1 MKKIRVLVVDDSA
14 LMRRI
19 ICDIIAEQPD
29 MELSGVAGNGLEALA
44 GINASKPDVVT
55 LDLEMPHMDG
65 FETLRNIMRRFPLPI
80 IMVSSYT
87 KSGSEAT
94 LKALSAGALDFIPKP
109 SAGFESEAF
118 DELRHILPLKIRAAA
133 AVKPGFIK
141 YDKKQPAP
149 AHKEAVVKKER
160 PPVHTL
166 IAIGASTGGPKA
178 LEALFSAFPADLP
191 AAVLLSLHMPPGFTL
206 SYANRLNTLSAIQ
219 VKEGAEGD
227 HVYAGRALI
236 APGGYHMKLKKDRI
250 SLDTGSKVNFVRPSI
265 DVMLESL
272 IDSPYKVIVVILT
285 GMGKDGA
292 DGAANLQKY
301 KKDTLILAQDPA
313 TAMIPSMPEAVIKSA
328 AVSVTLPLEKMAA
341 EIMRH
346 AARSVLK

>member
-14 LMRRI
+14 LMRRMI
-19 ICDIIAEQPD
+19 GDIIAEQPD
-29 MELSGVAGNGLEALA
+29 MELSGVAGDGLEALA

-87 KSGSEAT
+87 KAGSEAT

-109 SAGFESEAF
+109 AAGLESDTF
-118 DELRHILPLKIRAAA
+118 TELRHILPLKIRAAA

-141 YDKKQPAP
+141 FDKKQPAP
-149 AHKEAVVKKER
+149 AHKYAAAQKER
-160 PPVHTL
+160 PPATL

-178 LEALFSAFPADLP
+178 LEVLFSAFPAELP
-191 AAVLLSLHMPPGFTL
+191 AAILLSLHMPPGFTL

-227 HVYAGRALI
+227 NVYAGRALI
-236 APGGYHMKLKKDRI
+236 APGGYHMKLRKDRI

-265 DVMLESL
+265 DVMLDSL
-272 IDSPYKVIVVILT
+272 IDAPYKVIVVILT

-301 KKDTLILAQDPA
+301 KKDTLILAQDPT

-328 AVSVTLPLEKMAA
+328 AVSAVLPLEKMAS
-341 EIMRH
+341 EILRH
-346 AARSVLK
+346 AARQAL